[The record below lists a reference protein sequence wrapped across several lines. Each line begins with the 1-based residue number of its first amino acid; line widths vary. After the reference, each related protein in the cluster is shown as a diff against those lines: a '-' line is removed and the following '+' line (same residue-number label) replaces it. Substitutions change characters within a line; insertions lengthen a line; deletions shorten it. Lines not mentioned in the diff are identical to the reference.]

1 MAEVEASLIWNN
13 EINRYHLSNEIT
25 NPRTGTLW
33 TATAHI
39 ITAVIGAGVL
49 SLAWSVAQLGWI
61 AGPAIMLVFAL
72 ITYYSSSLLAD
83 CYKFPDPVF
92 GPNRNYTYRDAVKE
106 NLGDRQAWLCGLVQY
121 VSLYGV
127 GIAYTITASISM
139 RAIRQ
144 SNCYHKNGHDYP
156 CHFSE
161 TTFMIIFGM
170 TQLILSQIPNFHK
183 VWGLSIVASIMSI
196 SYATIGLG
204 LGIAKVAENGELYG
218 SIAGISSS
226 TTISTSQK
234 AWLVLQAIGDIAFAY
249 PYSIIVIEIEDTLK
263 SEPPENKTMK
273 KASMISVTTTT
284 FFYLLCGCFG
294 YAAFGENAPGNLL
307 TGFGFYE
314 PYWLIDFANAC
325 IVVHM
330 VGAYQVYCQPLFAF
344 IEDWFLNKWPN
355 NRTVSN
361 EYGVAIPLLG
371 LYYVNLFRL
380 FWRTAFVVSTTV
392 IAILIPS
399 FNDVLGLLGAINFWP
414 LAVHFPVAMY
424 MVKNKVQQ
432 WTITW
437 FLLQALSFI
446 CLLVSVA
453 TAMGSIEGL
462 VEEVLPG
469 YKMRIEDG

>member
-1 MAEVEASLIWNN
+1 MTELEVPLIWNN
-13 EINRYHLSNEIT
+13 EVNSRHLSNEIT

-92 GPNRNYTYRDAVKE
+92 GPNKNYTYRDAVKV
-106 NLGDRQAWLCGLVQY
+106 NLGDRQAWLCALVQY
-121 VSLYGV
+121 VSLYGA

-170 TQLILSQIPNFHK
+170 TELIISQIPNFHK

-226 TTISTSQK
+226 TAISTSQK

-294 YAAFGENAPGNLL
+294 YAAFGENAPGNL
-307 TGFGFYE
+307 
-314 PYWLIDFANAC
+314 
-325 IVVHM
+325 M
-330 VGAYQVYCQPLFAF
+330 
-344 IEDWFLNKWPN
+344 
-355 NRTVSN
+355 
-361 EYGVAIPLLG
+361 
-371 LYYVNLFRL
+371 
-380 FWRTAFVVSTTV
+380 TA
-392 IAILIPS
+392 

-437 FLLQALSFI
+437 FLLQAFSFI

-453 TAMGSIEGL
+453 TALGSIVGLIEGSL
-462 VEEVLPG
+462 LPIGLPMHFTDIQSFNNVWYHFLEELIP
-469 YKMRIEDG
+469 K